1 MNIYLTVGF
10 IILVISIFVFIHFI
24 TKDASPRP
32 VEDPDTDAI
41 KDKVS
46 SMKELHVSP
55 KTDIDKKNRVI
66 IVGLN
71 IPFWDLVYLMV
82 KIAFAA
88 IPAMFI
94 IGLIWHL
101 IISILSHS
109 AV

>member
-10 IILVISIFVFIHFI
+10 IILVIAIFIFIHFM
-24 TKDASPRP
+24 TKDASHRP
-32 VEDPDTDAI
+32 VEDPDTDDI
-41 KDKVS
+41 KDKAS

-55 KTDIDKKNRVI
+55 RTDIDKKNRVI

-94 IGLIWHL
+94 VAIIW
-101 IISILSHS
+101 SILINILAHS
-109 AV
+109 NF